1 MFPSPKGEGY
11 HGALDLI
18 LWQYHNTVL
27 PAARQYLLPSKAYAD
42 LVLES
47 SADLPTV
54 EQSLHEAIVN
64 KRAVAEDR

>member
-1 MFPSPKGEGY
+1 VRDITERQR
-11 HGALDLI
+11 ALDLI
-18 LWQYHNTVL
+18 LWQNHNTVL

-64 KRAVAEDR
+64 KRAVAGDR